1 MNRVFADTSYWI
13 ARAIPRDQWR
23 DVAIAAYE
31 GLGDE
36 PQIVTTEEVLTEFL
50 AHLSH
55 RGPESRREAVD
66 SVLDILSDPSIQVV
80 QQTHRSFTDGLV
92 RYASRLDKGYSLQD
106 CVSMNV
112 MESEGI
118 TEVLTNDR
126 HFEREGFTILMR

>member
-1 MNRVFADTSYWI
+1 MKRVFVDAVYWI
-13 ARAIPRDQWR
+13 ARTDQRDQWR
-23 DVAIAAYE
+23 DSAIAAYE
-31 GLGDE
+31 RLGGE
-36 PQIVTTEEVLTEFL
+36 TQFVTTEEVLTEFL
-50 AHLSH
+50 AHLSNG
-55 RGPESRREAVD
+55 GPELRRRAVAAVRAIVD
-66 SVLDILSDPSIQVV
+66 DPNTQVV

-112 MESEGI
+112 MEAEGV